1 MLIDFE
7 VSGVPQPQ
15 GSTRAFVTKAGKAV
29 TTSANKALKPWR
41 QDLAMMARVAMNE
54 DYGSGIHDRP
64 ASIGAISVKCLFYF
78 QKPKS
83 TKRSVTQKV
92 TKPDLDKL
100 IRAVLDG
107 MTGICYR
114 DDSQVVSVEAYKRF
128 GEHPHTRIIVEA
140 V

>member
-7 VSGVPQPQ
+7 VSGTPQPQ
-15 GSTRAFVTKAGKAV
+15 GSMKSFVTKSGKAV

-41 QDLAMMARVAMNE
+41 QDLAMNAMLAVNE
-54 DYGSGIHDRP
+54 SNAHPVTSDAVH
-64 ASIGAISVKCLFYF
+64 VKCLFYF

-107 MTGICYR
+107 LTGICYR

-128 GEHPHTRIIVEA
+128 GEYPHTRIIVEDCK
-140 V
+140 